1 MRVLITGANG
11 FIGKNLRQHLSE
23 LENIQVKVFNREDHL
38 DSLPK
43 LLEDIDFV
51 FHLAGVN
58 RPNNLD
64 DFACDN
70 VNLTNALCEAIAK
83 VSEIN
88 GRKIVLIYTSSEQA
102 NENNPYGLSKKE
114 GENKIFRLNINQSI
128 PVYVFRLPNIF
139 GKWCRPNYNS
149 VVATFCHNIAN
160 NGPIVVNDSNA
171 IITLVYIDD
180 LIECFLQ
187 IIQNRVDVN
196 SQNLKFITSE
206 GYTFSKVSKEFRI
219 SVGEL
224 ADIISSFKNSR
235 DNLKIGQVGKGLM
248 RALYA
253 TYVSYLPANNF
264 TYKLTQKNDSRGK
277 FVEFVKTLDSGQ
289 FSYLTV
295 LPGATRGGHY
305 HHSKSE
311 KFLVVKGQA
320 LFKFLNIQN
329 GHTYEYVISDK
340 KNEVVETVPG
350 WAHDITNIGIEEVIV
365 LLWSNEVFDPKH
377 PDTFNAK
384 LR

>member
-1 MRVLITGANG
+1 MVTGSDG

-23 LENIQVKVFNREDHL
+23 FENIQVDVFTREDRL

-64 DFACDN
+64 DFTCDN
-70 VNLTNALCEAIAK
+70 VDLTHAICEAIAK
-83 VSEIN
+83 ASEIN

-102 NENNPYGLSKKE
+102 NESNPYGLSKKE

-160 NGPIVVNDSNA
+160 NMPIVVNDSNA

-180 LIECFLQ
+180 LIECFLE
-187 IIQNRVDVN
+187 IIQNKVDVN

-206 GYTFSKVSKEFRI
+206 GYIFSKVSKEFRI
-219 SVGEL
+219 SLGEL
-224 ADIISSFKNSR
+224 AYTINSFKNSR
-235 DNLKIGQVGKGLM
+235 DNLRINRIGKGLM

-264 TYKLTQKNDSRGK
+264 TYKLTQKSDSRGR

>member
-23 LENIQVKVFNREDHL
+23 FENIQVDVFTREDRL

-64 DFACDN
+64 DFTCDN
-70 VNLTNALCEAIAK
+70 VDLTHAICEAIAK
-83 VSEIN
+83 ASEIN

-102 NENNPYGLSKKE
+102 NESNPYGLSKKE

-160 NGPIVVNDSNA
+160 NMPIVVNDSNA

-180 LIECFLQ
+180 LIECFLE
-187 IIQNRVDVN
+187 IIQNKVDVN

-206 GYTFSKVSKEFRI
+206 GYIFSKVSKEFRI
-219 SVGEL
+219 SLGEL
-224 ADIISSFKNSR
+224 AYTINSFKNSR
-235 DNLKIGQVGKGLM
+235 DNLRINRIGKGLM

-264 TYKLTQKNDSRGK
+264 TYKLTQKSDSRGR

>member
-70 VNLTNALCEAIAK
+70 VNLTYALCEAIAK

-139 GKWCRPNYNS
+139 GKWCKPNYNS

-160 NGPIVVNDSNA
+160 NMPIVVNDLNA

-180 LIECFLQ
+180 LI
-187 IIQNRVDVN
+187 
-196 SQNLKFITSE
+196 
-206 GYTFSKVSKEFRI
+206 
-219 SVGEL
+219 
-224 ADIISSFKNSR
+224 
-235 DNLKIGQVGKGLM
+235 
-248 RALYA
+248 
-253 TYVSYLPANNF
+253 
-264 TYKLTQKNDSRGK
+264 
-277 FVEFVKTLDSGQ
+277 
-289 FSYLTV
+289 
-295 LPGATRGGHY
+295 
-305 HHSKSE
+305 
-311 KFLVVKGQA
+311 
-320 LFKFLNIQN
+320 
-329 GHTYEYVISDK
+329 
-340 KNEVVETVPG
+340 
-350 WAHDITNIGIEEVIV
+350 
-365 LLWSNEVFDPKH
+365 
-377 PDTFNAK
+377 
-384 LR
+384 

>member
-70 VNLTNALCEAIAK
+70 VNLTHTLCEAIAK

-102 NENNPYGLSKKE
+102 NESNPYGLSKKE

-180 LIECFLQ
+180 LIECFLE
-187 IIQNRVDVN
+187 IIQNKVDVN

-224 ADIISSFKNSR
+224 AR
-235 DNLKIGQVGKGLM
+235 V
-248 RALYA
+248 
-253 TYVSYLPANNF
+253 
-264 TYKLTQKNDSRGK
+264 
-277 FVEFVKTLDSGQ
+277 
-289 FSYLTV
+289 
-295 LPGATRGGHY
+295 
-305 HHSKSE
+305 
-311 KFLVVKGQA
+311 
-320 LFKFLNIQN
+320 
-329 GHTYEYVISDK
+329 
-340 KNEVVETVPG
+340 
-350 WAHDITNIGIEEVIV
+350 
-365 LLWSNEVFDPKH
+365 
-377 PDTFNAK
+377 
-384 LR
+384 

>member
-11 FIGKNLRQHLSE
+11 FIGTNLRQHLSE
-23 LENIQVKVFNREDHL
+23 LENIQVKVFTRDDHL

-43 LLEDIDFV
+43 LLEDIDFI

-58 RPNNLD
+58 RPDNLD
-64 DFACDN
+64 DFAFDN
-70 VNLTNALCEAIAK
+70 VNLTHALCEAIAK

-88 GRKIVLIYTSSEQA
+88 GRKINLVYSSSKQA
-102 NENNPYGLSKKE
+102 YENNPYGLSKKE
-114 GENKIFRLNINQSI
+114 SEDAIFRLNINLSI
-128 PVYVFRLPNIF
+128 PVHVFRLPNIF

-160 NGPIVVNDSNA
+160 NVPIVVNDSNA

-187 IIQNRVDVN
+187 IIQNKVDVN
-196 SQNLKFITSE
+196 SQNSKFIKSE
-206 GYTFSKVSKEFRI
+206 EQGFSKVSKEYRI

-224 ADIISSFKNSR
+224 ADTINSFKNSR
-235 DNLKIGQVGKGLM
+235 DNLRIGQVGRGLM

-264 TYKLTQKNDSRGK
+264 TYKLTQENDSRGK
-277 FVEFVKTLDSGQ
+277 FVEFIKTLDSGQ

-295 LPGATRGGHY
+295 VPGATRGGHY

-340 KNEVVETVPG
+340 KNEVVETIPG
-350 WAHDITNIGIEEVIV
+350 WAHDITNTGTEETII
-365 LLWSNEVFDPKH
+365 LLWSNEVFDPEY
-377 PDTFNAK
+377 PDTFTAK